1 MKLDC
6 LLSDFIVLSYQHRGV
21 GRVSCSMINLKDKF
35 LILFLFFSIISCSV
49 VSSEIRKEAGSPVP
63 FRTLL
68 NEADS
73 RVGKTVILGG
83 YIQDT
88 LNLDGTTLIE
98 VLQAP
103 LTFRD
108 VPKSREYSEG
118 SFVVLSRGV
127 VERNR
132 LLNGRAITVA
142 GKVLGL
148 SKEKRENCPPHASIL
163 RLRRSIW
170 DLNMIRVSP
179 PATPRRMTHGIPPSP
194 PIGI

>member
-1 MKLDC
+1 
-6 LLSDFIVLSYQHRGV
+6 
-21 GRVSCSMINLKDKF
+21 MINLRDKF
-35 LILFLFFSIISCSV
+35 LILFLFFSMISCSV
-49 VSSEIRKEAGSPVP
+49 VSSEIRKEAGPPVS

-68 NEADS
+68 KEAES

-108 VPKSREYSEG
+108 VPKSREYSQG

-148 SKEKRENCPPHASIL
+148 SKEKRENCPPPCLNIQAQEIHLGPEYDPGRPSGYAPTDDTWNTPFPSDWYL
-163 RLRRSIW
+163 R
-170 DLNMIRVSP
+170 
-179 PATPRRMTHGIPPSP
+179 
-194 PIGI
+194 